1 MASRILATALVQAY
15 CQALANAS
23 KSGVAQETV
32 HNIRRG
38 SKIMAE
44 LEAWQILGVTEH
56 SSWEEI
62 LQGFGYKCQ
71 NNSDDLW
78 QGIVGGASEAGRVK

>member
-1 MASRILATALVQAY
+1 MLDCA
-15 CQALANAS
+15 ANAS

-32 HNIRRG
+32 QNIRRA

-44 LEAWQILGVTEH
+44 PEARQILGVTEH

-62 LQGFGYKCQ
+62 LKVC
-71 NNSDDLW
+71 
-78 QGIVGGASEAGRVK
+78 